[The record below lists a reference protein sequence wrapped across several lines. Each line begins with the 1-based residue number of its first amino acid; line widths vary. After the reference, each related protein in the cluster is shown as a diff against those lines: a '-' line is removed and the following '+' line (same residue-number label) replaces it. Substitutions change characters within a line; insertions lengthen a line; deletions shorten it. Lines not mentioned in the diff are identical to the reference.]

1 VGPGYFATLRIPIL
15 RGREFT
21 SADGQN
27 APHVAIVNE
36 SFARFYFGQQDPI
49 GQHIGPI
56 ETQGPADYEIIGIA
70 KAAKYGSLRERTP
83 RFWYI
88 PYEQHA
94 VIDDNLT
101 LYVRTA
107 HDPLKQATTIRQA
120 IRSIDANVPLLKVRT
135 LDERIDD
142 SIATDRMVAICSTF
156 FGLLAVLL
164 AAIGLYGTM
173 TYSVVKRTKEIGIR
187 MTLGAQLPDVIKPVM
202 VEAAT
207 MLLVGLSVG
216 VLWALALGRFVAS
229 LLFELK
235 PADPLALLA
244 ASGLMTIVAFSAA
257 YFPARRAARIDPM
270 IALHYD

>member
-1 VGPGYFATLRIPIL
+1 
-15 RGREFT
+15 
-21 SADGQN
+21 
-27 APHVAIVNE
+27 
-36 SFARFYFGQQDPI
+36 
-49 GQHIGPI
+49 
-56 ETQGPADYEIIGIA
+56 
-70 KAAKYGSLRERTP
+70 
-83 RFWYI
+83 
-88 PYEQHA
+88 
-94 VIDDNLT
+94 
-101 LYVRTA
+101 
-107 HDPLKQATTIRQA
+107 
-120 IRSIDANVPLLKVRT
+120 
-135 LDERIDD
+135 
-142 SIATDRMVAICSTF
+142 MVAICSTF